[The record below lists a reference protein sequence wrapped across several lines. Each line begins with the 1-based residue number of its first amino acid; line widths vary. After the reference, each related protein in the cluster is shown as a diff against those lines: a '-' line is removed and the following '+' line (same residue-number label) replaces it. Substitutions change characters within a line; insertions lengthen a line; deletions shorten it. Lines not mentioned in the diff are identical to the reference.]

1 MAESMKRKGFRL
13 ASLTYFLSLGALSV
27 SLLAYFS
34 LNGTFAWFGLNKRVD
49 ASGMAIAVKK
59 EKNVNIDLTS
69 YKMVLSSDGASYS
82 LDSQS
87 TPHALNRY
95 DQVFTGDNVYT
106 PVLLKLVLT
115 DGAYEDGEEL
125 PLKIHHNAEKDGEII
140 RTGEDGTTSQEETN
154 ENNLLSSY
162 ISSVL
167 NVRAAVYNGTF
178 DFNTIVNYFKG
189 MGTLNGESYSSG
201 DHSFVSYA
209 KDSTSGKITIN
220 QSNTNPVHAKKAD
233 AISIPGVKYY
243 NAGSTSSHLCT
254 LYIYLDYNED
264 LINAYIDQMKGG
276 SGVMLM
282 ETNYAL
288 GADLDY
294 ISIKRDD

>member
-49 ASGMAIAVKK
+49 ATGMAIAVKK

-69 YKMVLSSDGASYS
+69 YKKVPSSDGINYV

-95 DQVFTGDNVYT
+95 DQVFTADNVYT

-125 PLKIHHNAEKDGEII
+125 PLKVHHNPEKDSEII
-140 RTGEDGTTSQEETN
+140 RVAEDGTSSTESTSETS
-154 ENNLLSSY
+154 LLSSY

-167 NVRAAVYNGTF
+167 NIRAAVYNGPF
-178 DFNTIVNYFKG
+178 DFDAIVSFFKG
-189 MGTLNGESYSSG
+189 TGTLNGGSYSSG
-201 DHSFVSYA
+201 DHSFV
-209 KDSTSGKITIN
+209 
-220 QSNTNPVHAKKAD
+220 
-233 AISIPGVKYY
+233 
-243 NAGSTSSHLCT
+243 
-254 LYIYLDYNED
+254 
-264 LINAYIDQMKGG
+264 
-276 SGVMLM
+276 
-282 ETNYAL
+282 
-288 GADLDY
+288 
-294 ISIKRDD
+294 

>member
-49 ASGMAIAVKK
+49 ATGMAIAVKK

-69 YKMVLSSDGASYS
+69 YKKVPSSDGINYV

-95 DQVFTGDNVYT
+95 DQVFTADNVYT

-115 DGAYEDGEEL
+115 DGAYGDGEEL
-125 PLKIHHNAEKDGEII
+125 PLKVHHNPEKDSEII
-140 RTGEDGTTSQEETN
+140 RVAEDGTSSTESTSETS
-154 ENNLLSSY
+154 LLSSY

-167 NVRAAVYNGTF
+167 NIRAAVYNGPF
-178 DFNTIVNYFKG
+178 DFDAIVSFFKG
-189 MGTLNGESYSSG
+189 TGTLNGESYSSG
-201 DHSFVSYA
+201 DHSFVSY
-209 KDSTSGKITIN
+209 STDSGKTTIEA
-220 QSNTNPVHAKKAD
+220 SGTDPVHAKKEE

-243 NAGSTSSHLCT
+243 NAGSSTSRRCT
-254 LYIYLDYNED
+254 LYIYLDYNES

-294 ISIKRDD
+294 ISIRRDD